1 MSVHFTQTITL
12 KMKNVIKFLSSEK
25 PAEAPAPASKFRGFL
40 TSVMFGVKLEIK
52 FFFCASYSAVH
63 NHS

>member
-1 MSVHFTQTITL
+1 MSVHFTQTIPL
-12 KMKNVIKFLSSEK
+12 KIKFLSSEK

-40 TSVMFGVKLEIK
+40 TSVKCDVKLEIR
-52 FFFCASYSAVH
+52 FVLCASYSAVH